1 MSFDVFVQC
10 YGDTITSGLSRNQIR
25 ALFPVVEEKSEPGCW
40 VVEYDAT
47 NQSDIY
53 VEANERNLNHFMV
66 SRPCG
71 DVRLWAAL
79 LAVLRMGQAV
89 MFWPG
94 SPPLI
99 ASGGSAA
106 GLPEGMLEGLGQ
118 PVFVDSAEEFLELLK
133 TT

>member
-1 MSFDVFVQC
+1 MK
-10 YGDTITSGLSRNQIR
+10 SGLSRDQIR
-25 ALFPVVEEKSEPGCW
+25 GLFPVVEEKSEPGRW

-53 VEANERNLNHFMV
+53 LREDNEILMDFMV

-79 LAVLRMGQAV
+79 LAVLRMGQVAI
-89 MFWPG
+89 FWPG

-99 ASGGSAA
+99 ASGRSAA
-106 GLPEGMLEGLGQ
+106 GLSEGILENLGQ
-118 PVFVDSAEEFLELLK
+118 PVFINCAEEFLEMLK
-133 TT
+133 KT